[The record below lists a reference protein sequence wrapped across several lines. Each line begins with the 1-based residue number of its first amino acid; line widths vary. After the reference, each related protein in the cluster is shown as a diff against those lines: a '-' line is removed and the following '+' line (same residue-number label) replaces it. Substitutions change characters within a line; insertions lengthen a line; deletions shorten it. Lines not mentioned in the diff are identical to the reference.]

1 MALDVASRKLE
12 LLLQAIE
19 SKSKTRLPRSLVS
32 GSYSPGAGSGTKS
45 RDPGEVVENWGARF
59 TPHVTFMAC
68 AWPDPVSCS
77 NALSYD
83 RVNQPE
89 IRRKLTDCP
98 LQVDPVPCDKSQIL
112 LLQKVYSGSPSLWLR
127 LQHSL
132 YRNSMRLALSSAFGP
147 FAVDD
152 SYVHK
157 KCRIELSRN

>member
-1 MALDVASRKLE
+1 
-12 LLLQAIE
+12 
-19 SKSKTRLPRSLVS
+19 
-32 GSYSPGAGSGTKS
+32 
-45 RDPGEVVENWGARF
+45 
-59 TPHVTFMAC
+59 MAC

-127 LQHSL
+127 LQHSS

-157 KCRIELSRN
+157 NAELNCPETEVTRNQGIFSSRFNHHGFGLGPMAENVDVLAPLFKGVVRRSE